1 MTEDVVNAKA
11 IESEICAA
19 VSVSSSI
26 AKRLGIDQA
35 ATAPV
40 IKTSTVGGR
49 DARCRELCPCDSG
62 TKHPRQADSSTPA
75 RLSLSDCQPSFPP
88 EIVEMLEVGTLL
100 VTSATKTAT
109 RYV

>member
-40 IKTSTVGGR
+40 IKTSTVW
-49 DARCRELCPCDSG
+49 G
-62 TKHPRQADSSTPA
+62 T
-75 RLSLSDCQPSFPP
+75 
-88 EIVEMLEVGTLL
+88 
-100 VTSATKTAT
+100 
-109 RYV
+109 